1 MCLHFFIFN
10 VKPSCFFGG
19 KLLGALKDYNMFY
32 KHFLLQIWEDGCHML
47 LSISV
52 QRSNLL

>member
-32 KHFLLQIWEDGCHML
+32 KHLLQIWEDGCHML

-52 QRSNLL
+52 QRSKLL